1 MYVDNG
7 PSFRSHHL
15 EHVCA
20 SLGIVLLHARPHQP
34 EGKEKIERWFGTVR
48 RCFLTVHAPTTFENL
63 NEKFGAWVSGYND
76 KRQSSKGDI
85 PIKRFAGNTE
95 CVSPA
100 PKDLEDHFRKTA
112 KRTVAKDRT
121 IALAGRLY
129 ENSLSFQ
136 KALDCARLFHKSY
149 SID

>member
-1 MYVDNG
+1 VVRHSSSLFPYRACAD
-7 PSFRSHHL
+7 HL
-15 EHVCA
+15 
-20 SLGIVLLHARPHQP
+20 
-34 EGKEKIERWFGTVR
+34 
-48 RCFLTVHAPTTFENL
+48 ENL

-121 IALAGRLY
+121 VALAGRLY
-129 ENSLSFQ
+129 ETASLSR
-136 KALDCARLFHKSY
+136 KPWIVLDY
-149 SID
+149 SINPIASIRTGSEKVSFRHLQHLKISPS